1 MTVRVA
7 EQTRPVTFS
16 VHAVVTN
23 SDLEF
28 DAPELDFGPCT
39 IYESVT
45 TVVKLTNKSMVPQ
58 VSHIDYR
65 LHFL

>member
-1 MTVRVA
+1 MPVTVRVA

-28 DAPELDFGPCT
+28 DSPDVDFGPCT

-45 TVVKLTNKSMVPQ
+45 TTIKLTNKSMLPQ
-58 VSHIDYR
+58 VSMN
-65 LHFL
+65 